1 MGQRQSPAGDG
12 SGIAND
18 DLTID
23 EAVRRLEVDAVAD
36 VARAAFDHAGERAAI
51 QHGHTAAVLGAV
63 RLATRRS
70 RRPTVDREE
79 LAAAFDVDPD
89 DVVAAESE
97 LSRHLGSPAPESETA
112 SVRRRLIV
120 ARELLAAAERGTVAG
135 PDLPGSYLAAA
146 APFLL
151 ARAVDGPVCLDD
163 REGDGD
169 TAGGLDEASL
179 RAHVER
185 LEADLECARLGT
197 KLAALVADE

>member
-1 MGQRQSPAGDG
+1 MGQRQSPAGG
-12 SGIAND
+12 NSGIAND
-18 DLTID
+18 GPSVD

-36 VARAAFDHAGERAAI
+36 IARAAFDHAGELAAL
-51 QHGHTAAVLGAV
+51 QHGHTPAVLGAV

-97 LSRHLGSPAPESETA
+97 LSRHLGTPAPESEIA
-112 SVRRRLIV
+112 SLQRRLIV

-151 ARAVDGPVCLDD
+151 ARAAGDPVCLDD
-163 REGDGD
+163 RE
-169 TAGGLDEASL
+169 AALDEASL
-179 RAHVER
+179 RTHVER

>member
-1 MGQRQSPAGDG
+1 MGQRHSQVGDG

-36 VARAAFDHAGERAAI
+36 VARAAFDHAGELAAL
-51 QHGHTAAVLGAV
+51 QHGHAAAVLGAV

-70 RRPTVDREE
+70 RHPTVDRDE
-79 LAAAFDVDPD
+79 LATFDIDPD
-89 DVVAAESE
+89 DVVAAEAE
-97 LSRHLGSPAPESETA
+97 LSRHLDSPASESEIA
-112 SVRRRLIV
+112 SLRRRLIV
-120 ARELLAAAERGTVAG
+120 ARELLAAAERGGVAG
-135 PDLPGSYLAAA
+135 PELPGSYLAHT

-151 ARAVDGPVCLDD
+151 ARAATGPVCLDD

-169 TAGGLDEASL
+169 AADDLDEASL